1 MKSEEF
7 SRNNVNL
14 RHTIHGAKRFF
25 TLHSSLFTLLLLFTL
40 HSSLFIFTSCG
51 DIESEYSNRRAFLR
65 LERANMNTALAPAI
79 AGISTNVFCRIYLS
93 ATNQLTCQNNQG
105 ITEVRT
111 LTSIEAQQPL
121 ILGINNAT
129 GIIVGYGFDG
139 VLFCYDACCSNCY
152 NNGKELHLVSMNTNG
167 IATCSHCNRQYDLT
181 NHGLSP
187 QGGRLEHYFA
197 SCSGQPAVLVV
208 NNHYY

>member
-1 MKSEEF
+1 MKSEESF
-7 SRNNVNL
+7 KVKSEESFKVKSEESIHRQVKCGAHRL
-14 RHTIHGAKRFF
+14 RSLMTAAIFF
-25 TLHSSLFTLLLLFTL
+25 TLHSSLL
-40 HSSLFIFTSCG
+40 IFTSCG

-93 ATNQLTCQNNQG
+93 GTNQLTCQNNQG

-121 ILGINNAT
+121 ILGINNST

-167 IATCSHCNRQYDLT
+167 IATCRAGC
-181 NHGLSP
+181 
-187 QGGRLEHYFA
+187 E
-197 SCSGQPAVLVV
+197 
-208 NNHYY
+208 